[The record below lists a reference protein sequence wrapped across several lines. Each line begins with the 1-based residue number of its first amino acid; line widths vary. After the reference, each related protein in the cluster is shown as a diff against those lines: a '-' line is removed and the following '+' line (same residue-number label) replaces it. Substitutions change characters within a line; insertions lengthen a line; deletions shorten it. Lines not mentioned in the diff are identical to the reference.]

1 MQQTFFVCWWGTY
14 YPKGFPMKNNKTQSG
29 LTTVKP
35 VSFCTP
41 RVLGDVTNPEKTTFT
56 VKEVASA
63 LHVDERT
70 LRNWHQQ
77 GQKPRRYKDSEHS
90 YYYYK
95 LDELNEFL
103 AEQFYKKDSKKAYKY
118 LQD

>member
-1 MQQTFFVCWWGTY
+1 MTNT
-14 YPKGFPMKNNKTQSG
+14 MTRTG

-41 RVLGDVTNPEKTTFT
+41 RVLGDVTNPERTTFT
-56 VKEVASA
+56 AKEVAFA

-77 GQKPRRYKDSEHS
+77 GQKPRRHNKDSQHP

-103 AEQFYKKDSKKAYKY
+103 AEQFEKKDSKKAYKY
-118 LQD
+118 LMD